1 MSFLNNRNEN
11 GEATFWEHLEDLRW
25 TVIRI
30 LGVLVVVIVAVF
42 SAKDFI
48 FSKIVFTPLS
58 SDFILYSW
66 LCKLADI
73 TGLPAICPDE
83 FHLELININISG
95 QFMAHLGTSIT
106 LSLLITVPYLLYE
119 IWKFIY
125 PALYPAEKKN
135 AGMAF
140 LASSALFYLGA
151 AVSFILIFPL
161 TVRFLG
167 SYTVSELVPNQISIQ
182 SYLNTLFILVFALG
196 IMFELPVLA
205 FFLSKMGLIN
215 REMLKKGRKYA
226 LVTILII
233 SAVITP
239 TTDPFTLMVVA
250 LPIYLL
256 YELSIPVCKR

>member
-1 MSFLNNRNEN
+1 MSFLNNKNEA

-25 TVIRI
+25 TIIRI
-30 LGVLVVVIVAVF
+30 LAVLVVIIIVVF

-48 FSKIVFTPLS
+48 FSKIAFTPLN
-58 SDFILYSW
+58 SDFILYRL
-66 LCKLADI
+66 LCKLAEI
-73 TGLPAICPDE
+73 TNIPAICPDE
-83 FHLELININISG
+83 FHLDLININISG

-106 LSLLITVPYLLYE
+106 LSLLIAVPYLLYE

-125 PALYPAEKKN
+125 PALYPQEKKN
-135 AGMAF
+135 TGF
-140 LASSALFYLGA
+140 VFFSSSLLFYLGA
-151 AVSFILIFPL
+151 FVSFFLIFPL
-161 TVRFLG
+161 TIRFLG
-167 SYTVSELVPNQISIQ
+167 TYSVSELVPNQISIQ
-182 SYLNTLFILVFALG
+182 SYLGTLFILVFALG

-205 FFLSKMGLIN
+205 FFLSKMGIIN
-215 REMLKKGRKYA
+215 RQMLKNGRKFA

-256 YELSIPVCKR
+256 YELSIPVCRK